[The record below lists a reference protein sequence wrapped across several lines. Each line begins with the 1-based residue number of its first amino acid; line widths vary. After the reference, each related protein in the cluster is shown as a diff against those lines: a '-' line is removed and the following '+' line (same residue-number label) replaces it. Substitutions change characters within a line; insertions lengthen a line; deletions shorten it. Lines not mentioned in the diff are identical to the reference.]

1 MQPVSCFSG
10 IEAVLGECGG
20 AWAGTCNHTTGSCSC
35 AAGWSG
41 HSDVLPMDLSQW
53 GGSVLACHVHVPTV
67 KVICRRGAGCRT
79 RSGFGERVVSRRHS
93 WGYLGT
99 SCGLWDSVGH
109 EWSLSVHRISCQATE
124 EDVGIAFRLYP
135 QVPPP
140 FRGRGGRVSVGLDLA
155 TVSANTEISRGAFLI
170 PVLSFSSHSPSFN
183 PFDCTGPLGAELCR
197 DRRNRVGLPESGVR
211 AEAPLCAQTSKKTER
226 LDPRAL
232 HVWATGTASI
242 SMVKIVLTIDRSTY
256 IPATTRM
263 HVCG

>member
-124 EDVGIAFRLYP
+124 EDVGIAFMLYP
-135 QVPPP
+135 LVPPP
-140 FRGRGGRVSVGLDLA
+140 LPRTRRPCVGWSGSRDSECQYRDLSRRVS
-155 TVSANTEISRGAFLI
+155 
-170 PVLSFSSHSPSFN
+170 
-183 PFDCTGPLGAELCR
+183 
-197 DRRNRVGLPESGVR
+197 
-211 AEAPLCAQTSKKTER
+211 
-226 LDPRAL
+226 DPRPL
-232 HVWATGTASI
+232 FL
-242 SMVKIVLTIDRSTY
+242 LTFSVFQPLRLYRSS
-256 IPATTRM
+256 
-263 HVCG
+263 GG

>member
-1 MQPVSCFSG
+1 MLYHVVIAGVTWGQAVACGIQWDTNGVCPSIGFPVKPQRRT
-10 IEAVLGECGG
+10 
-20 AWAGTCNHTTGSCSC
+20 WASPSCSTPKC
-35 AAGWSG
+35 
-41 HSDVLPMDLSQW
+41 
-53 GGSVLACHVHVPTV
+53 
-67 KVICRRGAGCRT
+67 
-79 RSGFGERVVSRRHS
+79 
-93 WGYLGT
+93 
-99 SCGLWDSVGH
+99 
-109 EWSLSVHRISCQATE
+109 
-124 EDVGIAFRLYP
+124 
-135 QVPPP
+135 PPP